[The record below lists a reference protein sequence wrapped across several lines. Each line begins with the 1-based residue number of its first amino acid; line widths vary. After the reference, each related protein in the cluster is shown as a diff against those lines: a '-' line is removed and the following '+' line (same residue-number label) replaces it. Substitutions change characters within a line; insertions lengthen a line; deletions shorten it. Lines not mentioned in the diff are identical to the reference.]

1 MRFQLLLVLSPAVAC
16 LACAPDGPTR
26 GAPGGGSGDT
36 ADTGDTGDTG
46 DVDDPLPQADGCR
59 ATPRDPA
66 LARVLLANLPYEGD
80 GTAWAVL
87 DIGSDDAVADRG
99 DRVDAGRASFGRGA
113 STPDGSL
120 LLAPQ
125 DDGTLAVFGVDDAGA
140 VTVVE
145 AGWSDGTY
153 ASGVTLDPSGEVAWL
168 TNESRS
174 DVGGGVTAVVLDCD
188 TGRPRLATPDDGL
201 SVDANGLL
209 MAADHPRAFLPVP
222 WALDRAIVVG
232 RPVGAAASTDAA
244 LVSLPDG
251 AILAEVDAFGA
262 DAWLSAAALSAD
274 GQTLVIGDAS
284 AWSGRDNAVAQIAV
298 SPDDALALQGTATV
312 ADPADVALSPDGGA
326 ALVASG
332 FGDDLV
338 YVTLGDTGP
347 TLDGRVSDSGDRPQL
362 PGGLVAVDRGGD
374 AALML
379 AAEVYGLRRI
389 EAVSASGMQPGAV
402 VALDGDATPGLV
414 VLQR

>member
-1 MRFQLLLVLSPAVAC
+1 MRTLLFSAVFA
-16 LACAPDGPTR
+16 LACTPDGTTR
-26 GAPGGGSGDT
+26 GAPGGGDIDT
-36 ADTGDTGDTG
+36 ADTGDTE
-46 DVDDPLPQADGCR
+46 DPLPQAEGCR
-59 ATPRDPA
+59 ATPRDPSA
-66 LARVLLANLPYEGD
+66 PRVLLANLPYQGD
-80 GTAWAVL
+80 GSQWAVV
-87 DIGSDDAVADRG
+87 DIAADDAVSDRG
-99 DRVDAGRASFGRGA
+99 DRVQAGRAAFGRGA

-125 DDGTLAVFGVDDAGA
+125 DDGTLAVFGVDEAGA
-140 VTVVE
+140 ITVVE

-153 ASGVTLDPSGEVAWL
+153 TSGVTIDPSGEVAWL

-201 SVDANGLL
+201 AVDASGLL
-209 MAADHPRAFLPVP
+209 LAADHPRAFLPVP
-222 WALDRAIVVG
+222 WALDRAVLVG
-232 RPVGAAASTDAA
+232 RPVDGAETTDAA

-251 AILAEVDAFGA
+251 AIVAEVDAFGP
-262 DAWLSAAALSAD
+262 DAWLSAAAISAD

-284 AWSGRDNAVAQIAV
+284 AWSGRDNAVAQVAV
-298 SPDDALALQGTATV
+298 SPDHSLTLLGTV
-312 ADPADVALSPDGGA
+312 DVYDPADVALSPDGGA

-332 FGDDLV
+332 FGDDLLFV
-338 YVTLGDTGP
+338 ALGDAGP
-347 TLDGRVSDSGDRPQL
+347 ALDGRVSASGDRPQL

-374 AALML
+374 AALVL
-379 AAEVYGLRRI
+379 ASEVYGLRRI
-389 EAVSASGMQPGAV
+389 EAVSASGMQPSAV